1 MQNEA
6 GEYVDLYIPR
16 KWWVYFV
23 KHIRWSSCVNV
34 KQLKVVSKNMIE
46 NAKFWYCSAKIRS
59 NSYDAIDI
67 NRLLWHWV
75 LKPVFIISA
84 LRATASLPQRITPQF
99 NWTLLTLM
107 RKLAEWLVVPRHMPS
122 VEPFEEWENPMTV
135 LTG

>member
-16 KWWVYFV
+16 KWWVYFI
-23 KHIRWSSCVNV
+23 KHIRWSTCVNV
-34 KQLKVVSKNMIE
+34 KQLEVVSNEMME
-46 NAKFWYCSAKIRS
+46 NAKCRYSSAKLRS
-59 NSYDAIDI
+59 NLYDAIDI
-67 NRLLWHWV
+67 NRLLWHRI

-99 NWTLLTLM
+99 NWTLLMLM
-107 RKLAEWLVVPRHMPS
+107 RKQAEWPGVPRHMPS